1 MDEHLIQ
8 DPTVRQ
14 GAAQPSRRAFLGV
27 VLVGSLGLL
36 ATRLFSMGATFLRPR
51 IESGMFGGIFHL
63 GSVADLPAPGDPPVS
78 HPAGRFYLVNTDRGV
93 LALDKV
99 CTHLDC
105 LVAWDEQATHF
116 VCPCHGSRFAID
128 GAYLSGPAER
138 SLDRFSVALVTP
150 AGDLVAETDPALGVA
165 LPLPSS
171 AADPYSGD
179 STDAQPAVVEAAAE
193 ADLQLLVDTG
203 HMILGSAR
211 V

>member
-1 MDEHLIQ
+1 M
-8 DPTVRQ
+8 TVRQ
-14 GAAQPSRRAFLGV
+14 GAAQPSRRAFLSV

-63 GSVADLPAPGDPPVS
+63 GSVADLPAPGDPPVN

-105 LVAWDEQATHF
+105 LVAWDDQAAHF
-116 VCPCHGSRFAID
+116 VCPCHGSRFAVD

-138 SLDRFSVALVTP
+138 SLDRFSVALATP
-150 AGDLVAETDPALGVA
+150 AGDLVAETDPVTGAPWPYQA
-165 LPLPSS
+165 APLTQNLATNRDATRGRRSLRESRS
-171 AADPYSGD
+171 ATSGRYGAQDPGFD
-179 STDAQPAVVEAAAE
+179 QGLEAHH
-193 ADLQLLVDTG
+193 G
-203 HMILGSAR
+203 
-211 V
+211 

>member
-14 GAAQPSRRAFLGV
+14 GAAQPSRRAFLSV

-63 GSVADLPAPGDPPVS
+63 GSVADLPALGDPPLN

-105 LVAWDEQATHF
+105 LVAWDDQAAHF
-116 VCPCHGSRFAID
+116 VCPCHGSRFAVD

-138 SLDRFSVALVTP
+138 SMDRFSVALATP
-150 AGDLVAETDPALGVA
+150 AGDLVAETGSVTGAP

-171 AADPYSGD
+171 ALDPDLGD
-179 STDAQPAVVEAAAE
+179 STETQPAVAEASEE

-203 HMILGSAR
+203 RKILGSTRA
-211 V
+211 